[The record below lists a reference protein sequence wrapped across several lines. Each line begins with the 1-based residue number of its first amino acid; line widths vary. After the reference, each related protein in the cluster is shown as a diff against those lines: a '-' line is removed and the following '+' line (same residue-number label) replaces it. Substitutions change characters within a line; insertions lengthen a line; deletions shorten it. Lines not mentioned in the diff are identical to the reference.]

1 MLELLSTTDESFES
15 DVLQSKVPV
24 LVDFFAAWCAPCKV
38 IKPILEEL
46 AHEYCE
52 VLKIYTLDID
62 GSAIIPAKYR
72 VRGIP
77 TMILFKNGEMVGTK
91 VGAVT
96 KAQMTVF
103 IDSNL

>member
-15 DVLQSKVPV
+15 DVLQSEVPV
-24 LVDFFAAWCAPCKV
+24 LVDFFAPWCTPCKV

-46 AHEYCE
+46 AHEYRG
-52 VLKIYTLDID
+52 VLKIYALDID
-62 GSAIIPAKYR
+62 GNEITPAKYR

-77 TMILFKNGEMVGTK
+77 TLILFKSGEVMGTK
-91 VGAVT
+91 VGAIT
-96 KAQMTVF
+96 KAQMIVF